1 MLQSRY
7 HKCRIIRCSVVTPDG
22 RQTVAEERAGAPAA
36 VCPKET
42 PGSQQTPGAATFA
55 AQVGGA
61 GSRGHTLLS
70 ESGRTVGA
78 RAARLHH
85 AACATYRTVS
95 RWRPW
100 GSCAHALVSPG
111 ETPPAQQWTLGAR
124 GVGTA
129 PSAGSLPS
137 FPGGR
142 RSVRSG
148 MSLLVTGAPTN
159 GAAGPPPCVSAASSA
174 AHGRTA
180 LDQCAYL
187 QGRPGFPSSDASC
200 PPCARRC
207 RPRTL
212 SASTIY
218 GDTLLPCTPPPSHRR
233 SHHCLP

>member
-1 MLQSRY
+1 MQKKGLERLQLCAQRRHPALSR
-7 HKCRIIRCSVVTPDG
+7 RRAPPPLRRRSAELDPAGIR
-22 RQTVAEERAGAPAA
+22 
-36 VCPKET
+36 
-42 PGSQQTPGAATFA
+42 
-55 AQVGGA
+55 
-61 GSRGHTLLS
+61 LLS

-85 AACATYRTVS
+85 AARATYRTVS

-129 PSAGSLPS
+129 PSAGSPPS

-187 QGRPGFPSSDASC
+187 QGRSGFPSSDTSR

-212 SASTIY
+212 SASAIY
-218 GDTLLPCTPPPSHRR
+218 GDTLLPCTPPPKSVVG
-233 SHHCLP
+233 CLILGYNTKLHYSSTTSYS